1 MCVPRAWRLAG
12 RGTGEM
18 LSSCGVVSRKWEWK
32 CLLKM
37 RYAGTYR
44 LWTRVYWGV
53 RLWTIVCWDMNYS
66 ILGYTDYGLWYIGI
80 YRLSTIVY
88 WVDYSILGYTDYRLG
103 CIDYSYELGHYTAL
117 SHSLM
122 LYILT
127 CSKQTDSFHRRW
139 GCQPSTLS
147 RSLQALIGVHCVLTS
162 WRSKCCELKIGME
175 NLEWDYTSKTYSIC
189 IRTRCGWIYSTV
201 LFQHSCKLMLSL
213 MFDPNQFRFHCAGI
227 LLKYLGVLDLLR
239 ERYCASI

>member
-1 MCVPRAWRLAG
+1 M
-12 RGTGEM
+12 
-18 LSSCGVVSRKWEWK
+18 
-32 CLLKM
+32 
-37 RYAGTYR
+37 
-44 LWTRVYWGV
+44 VYWDIQ
-53 RLWTIVCWDMNYS
+53 TI
-66 ILGYTDYGLWYIGI
+66 
-80 YRLSTIVY
+80 
-88 WVDYSILGYTDYRLG
+88 DYSILGYTDYRLG

-147 RSLQALIGVHCVLTS
+147 RSLQALTGVHCVLTS

-189 IRTRCGWIYSTV
+189 V
-201 LFQHSCKLMLSL
+201 
-213 MFDPNQFRFHCAGI
+213 
-227 LLKYLGVLDLLR
+227 LGVAEFTPLFYSSAVVNWCSLSCLILINFVFIVQAF
-239 ERYCASI
+239 YWNIWGSWTY